1 MERLFEGFLTKLK
14 GVESYFIRYLNAQI
28 DWTDRLIGIKGG
40 RGTGKTTLLLQHI
53 QIHIK
58 PGVEVLYVSL
68 DELYFTSHTLTDLAD
83 DFVKAGGRY
92 LFLDEVHKY
101 PGWSREIKNLYDT
114 YKDLQIVF
122 TGSSMLEISK
132 GDADLSRRAVV
143 YELTG
148 LSFREFLLIEKRLTF
163 PVVKWQDILVD
174 HVDMAQD
181 ISKKLR
187 PLPSF
192 KDYLK
197 FGYYPYFQEN
207 KKNYHQ
213 RLAATINLVI
223 ESDLPAIE
231 HVDYST
237 IQKLKKL
244 LYILSTSVPFKPNI
258 QKLSEQIHATRGST
272 LLYLDYLKNAQLLSL
287 LRGETEGN
295 SYMNKPDKIY
305 LNNTNLLYALAP
317 ENANVGTLRETFFY
331 NQLQSTSSITSSEKA
346 DFTINKKM
354 TFEIG
359 GKNKPTDQI
368 KGLSNTYIA
377 ADEIEI
383 GLRNKIPLWLFGF
396 LY

>member
-83 DFVKAGGRY
+83 DFVKAGGRH

-181 ISKKLR
+181 ISKKLK

-346 DFTINKKM
+346 NFTINKKM

-359 GKNKPTDQI
+359 GKNKPTDQV
-368 KGLSNTYIA
+368 KGLSNMYIA

>member
-1 MERLFEGFLTKLK
+1 MTNTK
-14 GVESYFIRYLNAQI
+14 
-28 DWTDRLIGIKGG
+28 
-40 RGTGKTTLLLQHI
+40 
-53 QIHIK
+53 
-58 PGVEVLYVSL
+58 
-68 DELYFTSHTLTDLAD
+68 
-83 DFVKAGGRY
+83 
-92 LFLDEVHKY
+92 
-101 PGWSREIKNLYDT
+101 
-114 YKDLQIVF
+114 
-122 TGSSMLEISK
+122 
-132 GDADLSRRAVV
+132 
-143 YELTG
+143 
-148 LSFREFLLIEKRLTF
+148 
-163 PVVKWQDILVD
+163 
-174 HVDMAQD
+174 
-181 ISKKLR
+181 SKKVK

-192 KDYLK
+192 KEYLK

-231 HVDYST
+231 RVDYST

-244 LYILSTSVPFKPNI
+244 LYILSTSVPFKLNI

-272 LLYLDYLKNAQLLSL
+272 LLYLNYLKNAQLLNL

-305 LNNTNLLYALAP
+305 LNNTNMLYALAP
-317 ENANVGTLRETFFY
+317 EYANIGTLREIFFY

-346 DFTINKKM
+346 DFTINKKI

-359 GKNKPTDQI
+359 GKDKITNQI
-368 KGLSNTYIA
+368 KDVSNAYIA
-377 ADEIEI
+377 ADEIEF

>member
-163 PVVKWQDILVD
+163 PVVKWQDILVH

-181 ISKKLR
+181 ISKKLK

>member
-83 DFVKAGGRY
+83 DFVKAGGRH

-181 ISKKLR
+181 ISKKLK

-346 DFTINKKM
+346 NFTINKKM

-368 KGLSNTYIA
+368 KGLSNMYIA

>member
-83 DFVKAGGRY
+83 DFVKAGGRH

-181 ISKKLR
+181 ISKKLK

-368 KGLSNTYIA
+368 KGLSNMYIA

>member
-83 DFVKAGGRY
+83 DFVKAGGRH

-181 ISKKLR
+181 ISKKLK

-331 NQLQSTSSITSSEKA
+331 NQLQSTSSITSSERA

-368 KGLSNTYIA
+368 KGLSNMYIA